1 VVSSVAALVMPG
13 AGLTHVGAGSGRTA
27 GTTLAFS
34 VNPISWLGDGAAGL
48 AADAW
53 KSAMTGLWSAGLWM
67 LKLAFGVI
75 DAFTTP
81 DVTGGGPLSGVLPT
95 TLWIGA
101 TVAALM
107 MFVQLSTAMVRR
119 DGQSLGR
126 VLLGVGQF
134 AAVWAGYLG
143 VAAVFIAAASGL
155 EHAIVAQLLH
165 VQSLSGYDLT
175 ASWPRKV
182 SDVTVATVLGV
193 SALLLVIPA
202 AFAYL
207 LIMLVRE
214 AALVVLVA
222 TAPITAAG
230 LLADATKTWF
240 WKSLRW
246 FISCVLIAPTSA
258 LVLGI
263 GVKLSEGVVN
273 GKGDKTAAAVGTA
286 VVGAM
291 VIAIGATTPMV
302 LFRLLSFVDPG
313 TASGAA
319 LRQSW
324 SDAGGMS
331 GVLSG
336 AAGGKGAGGGA
347 GAGAGS
353 SAASASGGDGRSG
366 GESTA
371 EAQTQSRMAGMLG
384 SLGGAVMAAASVAQ
398 RATDIG
404 SDVLG
409 QAGVGSPGYSMT
421 PTDERSSRR
430 NRGGPGSSGTG
441 AGTGS
446 GTTGS
451 GGQVATS
458 TAGEGSPRTGGG
470 ESGSSGGTGGSGG
483 DAGTEGRGSPAG
495 VEAVLPSATGSG
507 AGRQGPATS
516 TRSGSMDAAAS
527 LPSAG
532 PPGAGAPGA
541 GAPGA
546 GAPGAGAPGAGGP
559 WQGSQPELGG
569 VGEGMP
575 AVASGRGAAGAG
587 AGAGGLESAAVVPV

>member
-1 VVSSVAALVMPG
+1 VASPAVEGLLTSAAGVPVPG
-13 AGLTHVGAGSGRTA
+13 DGSGGTA

-81 DVTGGGPLSGVLPT
+81 DVTAGGPLSGVLPT

-155 EHAIVAQLLH
+155 EHAIVAQMLH

-336 AAGGKGAGGGA
+336 AAGGKCAGGGA
-347 GAGAGS
+347 GSGAGS

-384 SLGGAVMAAASVAQ
+384 SLGGAVMAATSVAQ

-404 SDVLG
+404 SDILG

-430 NRGGPGSSGTG
+430 NRGGSSSTGTGAGSGSGT

-446 GTTGS
+446 GGAGTG
-451 GGQVATS
+451 GPDVAG
-458 TAGEGSPRTGGG
+458 TAGKQAPPAPGADRGRT
-470 ESGSSGGTGGSGG
+470 ERAGGTGGP
-483 DAGTEGRGSPAG
+483 AGTGGQGSPVGMEAVPALPGAG
-495 VEAVLPSATGSG
+495 VPG
-507 AGRQGPATS
+507 ARV
-516 TRSGSMDAAAS
+516 
-527 LPSAG
+527 PSAG
-532 PPGAGAPGA
+532 GPGVGGPGVGGPSSGGPGQGSHSALPGIGAGTSTAP
-541 GAPGA
+541 
-546 GAPGAGAPGAGGP
+546 AGG
-559 WQGSQPELGG
+559 
-569 VGEGMP
+569 
-575 AVASGRGAAGAG
+575 GAAGEG
-587 AGAGGLESAAVVPV
+587 AGAGGLESAAVVAV

>member
-1 VVSSVAALVMPG
+1 MVSPVAALVMPG
-13 AGLTHVGAGSGRTA
+13 AGLAGVGAGSGGTA
-27 GTTLAFS
+27 DPTLAFS

-81 DVTGGGPLSGVLPT
+81 DVTAGGPLSGVLPT

-155 EHAIVAQLLH
+155 EHAIVAQMLH

-175 ASWPRKV
+175 ASWPRKL

-336 AAGGKGAGGGA
+336 AAGGKGASGGAGGGA
-347 GAGAGS
+347 GSGAGS

-384 SLGGAVMAAASVAQ
+384 SLGGAVMAVASVAQ

-430 NRGGPGSSGTG
+430 NRGGSSSTGTGAGAGSGT

-446 GTTGS
+446 GGAGTG
-451 GGQVATS
+451 GPDVAG
-458 TAGEGSPRTGGG
+458 TAGKQAPPAPAAE
-470 ESGSSGGTGGSGG
+470 SGGTGGTGG
-483 DAGTEGRGSPAG
+483 PAGTSRQGSPVG
-495 VEAVLPSATGSG
+495 MEAVP
-507 AGRQGPATS
+507 
-516 TRSGSMDAAAS
+516 
-527 LPSAG
+527 G

-541 GAPGA
+541 RVPS
-546 GAPGAGAPGAGGP
+546 AGGP
-559 WQGSQPELGG
+559 G
-569 VGEGMP
+569 VGGPGIGGPSPGGPGQGGQP
-575 AVASGRGAAGAG
+575 ALPGIGAGTPTVPSGGGAAGESAG
-587 AGAGGLESAAVVPV
+587 AGELESAAVVAV